1 MCLSLC
7 SLILLSASTA
17 VIITGMALYDQSLG
31 NLREGA
37 IRAEKNA
44 HSISHDVINVLDDS
58 LYDLSCRVELL
69 SSELSEK
76 TMLVV
81 SGREAKNRSASVA
94 QLISKARLDFEILN
108 THHQIDNVTMWF
120 DKVYSLLMSVSQ
132 AERAVMKVDG
142 VLKTI
147 QANIS
152 QVLGSLNR
160 SRDLVKVYI
169 GKIQQRM
176 RISKN
181 TNCWGKFQMSAMRA
195 VLLILCVVFVA
206 LSSVVLLFTIY
217 LLKNPT
223 ASNEKFESMEGK
235 FSPNSKPFYLRMIG
249 CSTTAA
255 LVIAFGVC
263 IVGVV
268 IASDVIIACRENRS
282 LVEAVNG
289 EKVMNLKKFVDSFEL
304 RRYENET
311 VAAFEKIML
320 DLWPNSQKT
329 VEKLRN
335 ATVFLK
341 DSVPAIE
348 ASVEEVKARLRNLR
362 IEQPSSVGIPDLG
375 HGLNE
380 TSAKVKWAANEI
392 ESLTTKAG
400 RIKNFMERGTLL
412 IKGTFNATI
421 TSVQSILESAEK
433 ELLRNSLKCDS
444 LPRILENIG
453 HVACTLMARPIH
465 GIWAA
470 MAIIVVS
477 VWASVA
483 AIVLIRITAEQ
494 TSKERPQQE
503 EQVQQASVE
512 GVSEK
517 VSGFSEAF
525 GL

>member
-1 MCLSLC
+1 M
-7 SLILLSASTA
+7 
-17 VIITGMALYDQSLG
+17 
-31 NLREGA
+31 
-37 IRAEKNA
+37 
-44 HSISHDVINVLDDS
+44 
-58 LYDLSCRVELL
+58 
-69 SSELSEK
+69 
-76 TMLVV
+76 
-81 SGREAKNRSASVA
+81 
-94 QLISKARLDFEILN
+94 RL
-108 THHQIDNVTMWF
+108 
-120 DKVYSLLMSVSQ
+120 Q

-181 TNCWGKFQMSAMRA
+181 TNWWGKFQMSAMRA

-223 ASNEKFESMEGK
+223 ASNEKFESMDGK

-268 IASDVIIACRENRS
+268 IASFFFLLGCTLETSCSAVFRDEQMRLLGLISDLNLKFHSHTSLNLTLHIKVADVIIACRENRS